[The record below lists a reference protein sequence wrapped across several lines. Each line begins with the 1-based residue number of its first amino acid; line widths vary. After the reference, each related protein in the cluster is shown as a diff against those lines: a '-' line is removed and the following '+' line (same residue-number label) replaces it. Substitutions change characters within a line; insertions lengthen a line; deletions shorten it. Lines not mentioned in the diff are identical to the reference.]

1 MDVFKLKRFTDEGV
15 INDQL
20 RAEQLVSPLAI
31 DEEKRI
37 FMCDDSTLAFAFE
50 CQPLCG
56 GGEKE
61 LEKLNQLLSQNF
73 PPNTTISFL
82 LFRSPDI
89 EEHVTA
95 AERLRFHFS
104 HPVLTPVFK
113 EREAFLK
120 SYTEKDMVARSTSG
134 ATFNIGRVVD
144 VKLIVSVK
152 IPFTGGGGIGG
163 IGGGSTAVIPS
174 QDAQEA
180 VLDWATKIYSAL
192 KVIGFAPVQM
202 DGHRYVRFMNVF
214 LNWGSSGSSGS
225 SASEGLSSSPP
236 SPSVP
241 VVPTWRQRVE
251 GLWERDKPIPA
262 QVFDPE
268 TSVWMANKNFFM
280 LGDGV
285 YVKTMSAKK
294 FPESTYFGNAI
305 QYAGDLSGL
314 NGGIHANYAVC
325 CNVIFPDPLKMK
337 DSLSK
342 KRTWANNQA
351 FGPLMKF
358 DPMLGEIK
366 KSFDTI
372 YESMM
377 NGGRPLKT
385 SFHVILF
392 GRSEKE
398 ITSLS
403 SQAAS
408 FWSDQH
414 FTLKEDTFVMLPIF
428 KNCLPMC
435 CDRKAITELWRYK
448 TMTSAE
454 VPAVLPIFGES
465 KGTGTPHLQLLSRN
479 GQLMNISLH
488 DSSTNQNAV
497 VAAESGSG
505 KSFLLNE
512 LVLDYM
518 SEGARVWIIDAGK
531 SYKKLCEALGGDF
544 VEFSE
549 RSRISLNP
557 FATVVDWNSEE
568 DAVVNLLSTMA
579 SMEGKL
585 DDYQIAALK
594 GHMHRL
600 WDEDSRSRMETARER
615 IAEIDAHFDAEIAN
629 VMERVRRGEGG
640 EGGERGK
647 GGDTDAVA
655 ILEEKREVAR
665 FEALPPPGL
674 SIDAVAEAC
683 LADPDKRVN
692 DVGVQLGSFTSKSS
706 YGKFFA
712 GRNNASFRNDLT
724 VLELDELQGRKHL
737 RQVVLLQLISQ
748 IQREIFLGE
757 RNRKKI
763 VIIDEAWD
771 LLKEGEV
778 ASFMESAYR
787 KFRKYSAS
795 AIIATQSAGDLIGSS
810 AGVAIQNNS
819 ANTFY
824 LGQKATTLEQLRKAN
839 TLVMEDWAFNLLK
852 SVRTEAGVYSEI
864 FFQQGPIQCVGRLV
878 VSEYQKL
885 LYSTNPADVNAIRNY
900 QARGCTVD
908 EAIRAVLRERK
919 ERRG

>member
-1 MDVFKLKRFTDEGV
+1 MDVFKLKRFSDEGV
-15 INDQL
+15 INDQI
-20 RAEQLVSPLAI
+20 RAEQLVSPLAV

-37 FMCDDSTLAFAFE
+37 FMCDDNTLAFCFE
-50 CQPLCG
+50 CQPLTG
-56 GGEKE
+56 GGDKE
-61 LEKLNQLLSQNF
+61 LEKMNQLLSQNF
-73 PPNTTISFL
+73 PANTTISFL

-89 EEHVTA
+89 EEHVTN
-95 AERLRFHFS
+95 AERLRFHFT
-104 HPVLTPVFK
+104 HPLLTPVFR
-113 EREAFLK
+113 EREAFFK
-120 SYTEKDMVARSTSG
+120 EYTQKDLVSRSSSG
-134 ATFNIGRVVD
+134 AYFNIGRVVD

-152 IPFTGGGGIGG
+152 IPFSGEQ
-163 IGGGSTAVIPS
+163 PS
-174 QDAQEA
+174 QDAQEE
-180 VLDWATKIYSAL
+180 VLDWATKISSGL
-192 KVIGFAPVQM
+192 KVIGFAPIQM
-202 DGHRYVRFMNVF
+202 DAHRYVRFLNVF
-214 LNWGSSGSSGS
+214 LNWNED
-225 SASEGLSSSPP
+225 A
-236 SPSVP
+236 
-241 VVPTWRQRVE
+241 TWRQRSE
-251 GLWERDKPIPA
+251 GLWENDKPIPA
-262 QVFDPE
+262 QVFDPD
-268 TSVWMANKNFFM
+268 TSVWMANKNYFT
-280 LGDGV
+280 LGEKTF
-285 YVKTMSAKK
+285 VKTMSAKK
-294 FPESTYFGNAI
+294 LPEATYFGNAI
-305 QYAGDLSGL
+305 QYIGDLSGN
-314 NGGIHANYAVC
+314 NGGIHENYAVC
-325 CNVIFPDPLKMK
+325 CNVIFPDPMKMK

-351 FGPLMKF
+351 YGPLMKF
-358 DPMLGEIK
+358 DPVLGEIK

-372 YESMM
+372 YESLM

-392 GRSEKE
+392 GHNEKE

-414 FTLKEDTFVMLPIF
+414 FTLKDDTYVMLPIF

-435 CDRKAITELWRYK
+435 CDRQAIQELWRYK

-454 VPAVLPIFGES
+454 VPAILPLFGES

-479 GQLMNISLH
+479 GQIMDISLH

-531 SYKKLCEALGGDF
+531 SYKKLCDALGGDF

-549 RSRISLNP
+549 RSKISLNP
-557 FATVVDWNSEE
+557 FETVVDWNAEE

-579 SMEGKL
+579 SMEGNL

-594 GHMHRL
+594 SHMHRL
-600 WDEDSRSRMETARER
+600 WEEDFQKRVAVSKDKLAQ
-615 IAEIDAHFDAEIAN
+615 IDAYFNNQIEAAKASKDVTHTQGVIDE
-629 VMERVRRGEGG
+629 
-640 EGGERGK
+640 
-647 GGDTDAVA
+647 
-655 ILEEKREVAR
+655 LEAKREVEH
-665 FEALPPPGL
+665 FKALPPSTM
-674 SIDAVAEAC
+674 SIDAVAYAC
-683 LADPDKRVN
+683 LHDPDHRVQ
-692 DVGVQLGSFTSKSS
+692 DVGVQLGSFTSRSS
-706 YGKFFA
+706 YGRFFA
-712 GRNNASFRNDLT
+712 GHNNADFHNDLT

-757 RNRKKI
+757 RNRKKL

-778 ASFMESAYR
+778 ASFMEGAYR

-824 LGQKATTLEQLRKAN
+824 LGQKTTTLEQLRKAN

-852 SVRTEAGVYSEI
+852 SVHTEAGVYSEI
-864 FFQQGPIQCVGRLV
+864 FFQQGQVQCVGRLV
-878 VSEYQKL
+878 VSDYQKL
-885 LYSTNPADVNAIRNY
+885 LYSTNPVDVNAIRQY
-900 QARGCTVD
+900 QVQGYTIDQAIKAILKDRGLAR
-908 EAIRAVLRERK
+908 EP
-919 ERRG
+919 

>member
-1 MDVFKLKRFTDEGV
+1 MDVFKLKRFSDEGV
-15 INDQL
+15 MTDQI
-20 RAEQLVSPLAI
+20 RAEQLVSPLAV

-37 FMCDDSTLAFAFE
+37 FMCDDTTLAFAFE

-56 GGEKE
+56 GGAKE
-61 LEKLNQLLSQNF
+61 MEKLNQLLSQNF
-73 PPNTTISFL
+73 PANTTISFL

-89 EEHVTA
+89 EAHVTA
-95 AERLRFHFS
+95 AERLRFHFE
-104 HPVLTPVFK
+104 HPLLTPIFK
-113 EREAFLK
+113 ERQAFLRQ
-120 SYTEKDMVARSTSG
+120 YAQEELVAQNSAG
-134 ATFNIGRVVD
+134 AVFNIGRVVD

-152 IPFTGGGGIGG
+152 IPFAGET
-163 IGGGSTAVIPS
+163 PS
-174 QDAQEA
+174 DEDCEE
-180 VLDWATKIYSAL
+180 VLDWATKIGSGL
-192 KVIGFAPVQM
+192 KVVGFAPVQM
-202 DGHRYVRFMNVF
+202 DAHRYVRFMNVM
-214 LNWGSSGSSGS
+214 LNWRPD
-225 SASEGLSSSPP
+225 A
-236 SPSVP
+236 
-241 VVPTWRQRVE
+241 TWRQRVE
-251 GLWERDKPIPA
+251 GLWESDKPIPA

-268 TSVWMANKNFFM
+268 TSVWTANKDWFT
-280 LGDGV
+280 LGDDL

-294 FPESTYFGNAI
+294 LPESTYFTNAL
-305 QYAGDLSGL
+305 QYVGDLSGM
-314 NGGIHANYAVC
+314 NGGIHASYAVC
-325 CNVIFPDPLKMK
+325 CNVIFPEPLKMK
-337 DSLSK
+337 DSLAK

-351 FGPLMKF
+351 YGPLLKF

-372 YESMM
+372 YESLMQ
-377 NGGRPLKT
+377 GGRPLKT

-414 FTLKEDTFVMLPIF
+414 FTLKDDTFVMLPVF

-435 CDRKAITELWRYK
+435 CDRHAVDELWRYK

-454 VPAVLPIFGES
+454 VPAILPLFGES

-479 GQLMNISLH
+479 GQLMDISLH

-531 SYKKLCEALGGDF
+531 SYKKLCEALEGDF
-544 VEFSE
+544 IEFSE
-549 RSRISLNP
+549 KSRISLNP
-557 FATVVDWNSEE
+557 FETVVDWNAEE

-579 SMEGKL
+579 SMEGRL

-600 WDEDSRSRMETARER
+600 WEEDYAARLE
-615 IAEIDAHFDAEIAN
+615 AA
-629 VMERVRRGEGG
+629 
-640 EGGERGK
+640 K
-647 GGDTDAVA
+647 DAVA
-655 ILEEKREVAR
+655 RLEKKHEEAVAHAEETLDPVSRRAVIEELNAKFEVDR
-665 FEALPPPGL
+665 FQLLPP
-674 SIDAVAEAC
+674 SKMTIDAVAEAC
-683 LADPDKRVN
+683 LKDPDSRVN
-692 DVGVQLGSFTSKSS
+692 DVGVQLGSFTSDSS

-712 GRNNASFRNDLT
+712 GHNNASFRKDLT

-757 RNRKKI
+757 RNRKKL

-778 ASFMESAYR
+778 ASFMEGAYR
-787 KFRKYSAS
+787 KFRKYGAS
-795 AIIATQSAGDLIGSS
+795 AIIATQSAGDLIGTS

-878 VSEYQKL
+878 VSAYQKL
-885 LYSTNPADVNAIRNY
+885 LYSTNPVDVNAIGHY
-900 QARGCTVD
+900 QMQGLTIDA
-908 EAIRAVLRERK
+908 AIKAVLRD
-919 ERRG
+919 RGLESART